1 MAASDLGK
9 NIQENL
15 SKVIID
21 GKFNNGIVRHA
32 LELTNKNTFNTPN
45 PLEVTFKD
53 IKKFDSQNPFI
64 VYLISQI
71 KDSKLADKKIKKYS
85 ENASLTKDIELKA
98 RLDKLQEFDNINNN
112 EDDSNNFL
120 PPPPL
125 PFPPPPS
132 PQPPSRRDVEEVMPK
147 K

>member
-1 MAASDLGK
+1 M
-9 NIQENL
+9 
-15 SKVIID
+15 
-21 GKFNNGIVRHA
+21 
-32 LELTNKNTFNTPN
+32 
-45 PLEVTFKD
+45 
-53 IKKFDSQNPFI
+53 
-64 VYLISQI
+64 
-71 KDSKLADKKIKKYS
+71 
-85 ENASLTKDIELKA
+85 TKDIELKA
-98 RLDKLQEFDNINNN
+98 RLDKLQEFDKINNN